1 MAKKGRTNV
10 SAQGQQPQAGQQA
23 QQHDPQHLQAAAQ
36 FGQALQQH
44 GVQAATA
51 AGVFGWLTRHLPTI
65 LGMIQDLAGQAGG
78 GGQPAAQ
85 AGQPPGAQAAGS

>member
-1 MAKKGRTNV
+1 MARKGRTNV
-10 SAQGQQPQAGQQA
+10 SAQGQQPQAGQQQA
-23 QQHDPQHLQAAAQ
+23 QQQHDPQALQAAAQ

-44 GVQAATA
+44 GVQAATV

-78 GGQPAAQ
+78 GGGGQAAQ
-85 AGQPPGAQAAGS
+85 AGRPPGQ

>member
-1 MAKKGRTNV
+1 M

-23 QQHDPQHLQAAAQ
+23 QQQHDPQALQAAAQ

-44 GVQAATA
+44 GVQAATV

-65 LGMIQDLAGQAGG
+65 LGMIQDLAGAAG